1 MPTTETLN
9 QSPTIGAIDNAD
21 FLWVWDDSSS
31 ALNKVTRLSLVGAS
45 ILGGGTINLNGG
57 TVTAPSGGGTL
68 ASLSIPLTAWTPAWS
83 FSSSGSVN
91 YGTRVGRYIVIN
103 DVVIAWG
110 YITIA
115 SISSP
120 SGDATITGLPVTT
133 SAISGLFGM
142 CSISYLSRWG
152 TDMPNLRAYPITN
165 GTSIIFQKNATNSTD
180 TVLQGSDFA
189 AIGNNIIFSA
199 IYLRA

>member
-9 QSPTIGAIDNAD
+9 QSPTIGAIDDAD
-21 FLWVWDDSSS
+21 FLWVWDSSLS
-31 ALNKVTRLSLVGAS
+31 VLNKVTRLNLVGAS

-83 FSSSGSVN
+83 FSSGSVN

-103 DVVIAWG
+103 DVVIAWA

-142 CSISYLSRWG
+142 CSLSYISRWG
-152 TDMPNLRAYPITN
+152 TDMPNLRAFPANN
-165 GTSIIFQKNATNSTD
+165 GTSITFYKNATNGTEVS
-180 TVLQGSDFA
+180 LQGSDFA
-189 AIGNNIIFSA
+189 SSGNNMMIST